1 MIYWMRPRPSPWGRA
16 LKGLTI
22 LAGAAA
28 LMLDVHQARP
38 QTPLDLYR
46 ERMAITAAGD
56 RCRLFD
62 AETAAA
68 LAAGAAQARTAA
80 LRAGYVSAAL
90 DQGAAGARADV
101 ARLACDAPRLVKAAA
116 EARDAFRAYNNL
128 ERMAFPGQVGG
139 WRADRIMPRETAAWR
154 LAQDAYAGQ
163 DRVVFGV
170 AGQKG
175 AEAVTLSVASADGSS
190 PYAARLL
197 VRDAARLPEPV
208 LPDDG
213 AAPLSARAPLRAA
226 AQVILA
232 EARAPADP
240 ALRPKGADKAV
251 AFRFPSSARQ
261 ALERLDPREAVSVEI
276 LYPSVRGDLV
286 RTAFLEVGD
295 FDAGMAFLNTQMR

>member
-1 MIYWMRPRPSPWGRA
+1 MIYWMRPRRSPWRKA

-22 LAGAAA
+22 LTGAAA
-28 LMLDVHQARP
+28 LMLDVHQANT
-38 QTPLDLYR
+38 QTPFDLFR
-46 ERMAITAAGD
+46 ERVAITAAGD

-80 LRAGYVSAAL
+80 LRAGYASEAL
-90 DQGAAGARADV
+90 DQGAAGVRAEV
-101 ARLACDAPRLVKAAA
+101 ARMACDSPRLVKAAA
-116 EARDAFRAYNNL
+116 QARDAFRAYSNL
-128 ERMAFPGQVGG
+128 ERMAFPGQVGA

-154 LAQDAYAGQ
+154 LAQDAFAGQ

-175 AEAVTLSVASADGSS
+175 AEAVTLSVASGDGSS

-213 AAPLSARAPLRAA
+213 GAPLAARVPLRAA

-232 EARAPADP
+232 EARTPADP

-261 ALERLDPREAVSVEI
+261 ALERLDPREAISVEI
-276 LYPSVRGDLV
+276 LYPSERGDLV

-295 FDAGMAFLNTQMR
+295 FDAGMAFLNTR